1 MAHIEPLAPDQLP
14 DGLRERL
21 AEAEARMGF
30 ASNDIMT
37 MARWPELLGALEG
50 LIATIYGSPEVD
62 LGLKRLMAMVASSAA
77 GCRYCE
83 AHTAHGA
90 AQMSGVDGE
99 KVAAVWDYKTSD
111 LFSDAERAALDLAF
125 AAGQTPNA
133 ATEAHFEALRQ
144 HWSERQIVEMI
155 ALLGLFG
162 FLNRWNDTLATP
174 LEDAPLSYALENFG
188 GDWSAGKHASGQKE
202 TRSP

>member
-1 MAHIEPLAPDQLP
+1 MAHIEPLSPEQLP
-14 DGLRERL
+14 DALRERL

-37 MARWPELLGALEG
+37 MARWPELLGALDG
-50 LIATIYGSPEVD
+50 LIATIYGSEEVD
-62 LGLKRLMAMVASSAA
+62 LGLKRLMAMAVSNAA

-90 AQMSGVDGE
+90 AQMSGVNGE
-99 KVAAVWDYKTSD
+99 KVAAVWDYRNSD

-133 ATEAHFEALRQ
+133 ATEAHFAALRQ
-144 HWSERQIVEMI
+144 HWSERQIVEMV
-155 ALLGLFG
+155 ALIGLFG

-174 LEDAPLSYALENFG
+174 LEDAPLSYALERLTG
-188 GDWSAGKHASGQKE
+188 WDPGKHA
-202 TRSP
+202 

>member
-21 AEAEARMGF
+21 AEAETRMGF

-50 LIATIYGSPEVD
+50 LIATIYGSEEVD
-62 LGLKRLMAMVASSAA
+62 LGLKRLMAMVVSNAA

-99 KVAAVWDYKTSD
+99 KVAAVWDYRTSD
-111 LFSDAERAALDLAF
+111 LFSDAERAALDLAL

-133 ATEAHFEALRQ
+133 ATEAHFAALRQ
-144 HWSERQIVEMI
+144 HWSERQIVEMV
-155 ALLGLFG
+155 ALIGLFG

-174 LEDAPLSYALENFG
+174 LEDAPLSYALERLT
-188 GDWSAGKHASGQKE
+188 DWNPGKHA
-202 TRSP
+202 

>member
-1 MAHIEPLAPDQLP
+1 MAHIEPLSSDELP

-21 AEAEARMGF
+21 ADAEARMGF

-50 LIATIYGSPEVD
+50 LIATIYGSEEVD

-99 KVAAVWDYKTSD
+99 KIAAVWDYQTSD
-111 LFSDAERAALDLAF
+111 LFSDAERTALDLAF
-125 AAGQTPNA
+125 AAGQAPNA

-144 HWSERQIVEMI
+144 HWSERQIVEMV
-155 ALLGLFG
+155 ALIGLFG
-162 FLNRWNDTLATP
+162 FLNRWNDTLATR
-174 LEDAPLSYALENFG
+174 LEDAPLSYALERLT
-188 GDWSAGKHASGQKE
+188 DWDPGKHA
-202 TRSP
+202 

>member
-21 AEAEARMGF
+21 AAAEERMGF
-30 ASNDIMT
+30 ASNDILT
-37 MARWPELLGALEG
+37 MARWPDLLGALEG
-50 LIATIYGSPEVD
+50 LIGTIYGSAEVD
-62 LGLKRLMAMVASSAA
+62 LGLKRMMAMVASSAA

-90 AQMSGVDGE
+90 ARMSGVDGE
-99 KVAAVWDYKTSD
+99 KVAAVWEYRTSA

-133 ATEAHFEALRQ
+133 ATDAHFAALRT
-144 HWSERQIVEMI
+144 HWSERQIVEMVATI
-155 ALLGLFG
+155 ALFG

-174 LEDAPLSYALENFG
+174 LEDAPLSHALENFG
-188 GDWSAGKHASGQKE
+188 GDWSAGKHG
-202 TRSP
+202 

>member
-1 MAHIEPLAPDQLP
+1 
-14 DGLRERL
+14 
-21 AEAEARMGF
+21 MGF

-50 LIATIYGSPEVD
+50 LLGTIYGSEEVD
-62 LGLKRLMAMVASSAA
+62 LGLKRMMAMVASSAA

-90 AQMSGVDGE
+90 AQMSGVNGD
-99 KVAAVWDYKTSD
+99 KVAAVWEYPISD
-111 LFSDAERAALDLAF
+111 LFSDAERTALDLAL

-133 ATEAHFEALRQ
+133 ATAAHFDALRK
-144 HWSERQIVEMI
+144 HWSERQIVEMV
-155 ALLGLFG
+155 ALIGLFG

-174 LEDAPLSYALENFG
+174 LEDAPLSYALERLT
-188 GDWSAGKHASGQKE
+188 DWGPGKHG
-202 TRSP
+202 

>member
-1 MAHIEPLAPDQLP
+1 MAHIDPLPFDRLP
-14 DGLRERL
+14 EELQSRL
-21 AEAEARMGF
+21 GAAEERMGF
-30 ASNDIMT
+30 TSNDIMT

-50 LIATIYGSPEVD
+50 LIGTIYGSQEVD
-62 LGLKRLMAMVASSAA
+62 LGLKRMMAMVASSAA

-90 AQMSGVDGE
+90 AQMSGVDSE
-99 KVAAVWDYKTSD
+99 KVAAVWEYRTSD
-111 LFSDAERAALDLAF
+111 LFSDAERAALDLAL

-133 ATEAHFEALRQ
+133 ATEDHFAALRA
-144 HWSERQIVEMI
+144 HWSERQIVEMV
-155 ALLGLFG
+155 ALIGLFG

-188 GDWSAGKHASGQKE
+188 GDWSAGKHG
-202 TRSP
+202 